1 MNNFEMYLNDWK
13 RIWNT
18 FHKMMNL
25 FKSKFKKNIGGITPT
40 IFYKEV
46 NLSCFKIQKE
56 QMYVFPTIHMKE
68 KTFWIIFK

>member
-25 FKSKFKKNIGGITPT
+25 FKSKFKQNIGGITPS
-40 IFYKEV
+40 IFHKEV
-46 NLSCFKIQKE
+46 NLRYFKIL
-56 QMYVFPTIHMKE
+56 YN
-68 KTFWIIFK
+68 